1 VISIACVWTGD
12 RYGIDYVARLRAM
25 VGRYL
30 RIEHRFICLT
40 DHGAVPDGVKRIE
53 VPAIGLNGWW
63 AKMALFGP
71 SVRGAGRCLY
81 LDLDTV
87 VVGGLELLASVAQG
101 PEPFAICRNFHSHA
115 RIKSGTSWCRY
126 GSCAMTFA
134 EGWGEDVWRRFLADQ
149 KGLMARSR
157 WGDQGA
163 IELLVPD
170 AAILQDYLP
179 DGYFV
184 HYKAIPPARP
194 DTAAVVVFGGKA
206 RPHDCAVPWV
216 REAWR

>member
-1 VISIACVWTGD
+1 VITAACVWTGD

-87 VVGGLELLASVAQG
+87 VVGDLSPLADG
-101 PEPFAICRNFHSHA
+101 PEQFGICRNFHADA
-115 RIKSGTSWCRY
+115 RIKSGTSWCSY
-126 GSCAMTFA
+126 GSCAMTFPD
-134 EGWGEDVWRRFLADQ
+134 GWGEDVWRRFLADRN
-149 KGLMARSR
+149 GYMARSR

-170 AAILQDYLP
+170 AMILQDVLP
-179 DGYFV
+179 PGYFV

-194 DTAAVVVFGGKA
+194 DTAAVVVFGGKH
-206 RPHDCAVPWV
+206 RPEGCTVPWI